1 MKIKFNRI
9 DHVQIC
15 IPKGAEDEARK
26 FYSGLLGLEEIEK
39 PDSLKSSGG
48 VWYIAG
54 NVELHLG
61 VESLTLSRV
70 LGTPLSKG
78 EGDLS
83 KRHPA
88 FEITNI
94 DEVKKFLNDCGVK
107 IKEEIQIPGRKRFS
121 FYDPFGNRIE
131 FLEFN

>member
-39 PDSLKSSGG
+39 PGELKQSGG
-48 VWYIAG
+48 VWFKAG

-61 VESLTLSRV
+61 VEENSVKTKS
-70 LGTPLSKG
+70 
-78 EGDLS
+78 
-83 KRHPA
+83 HPA
-88 FEITNI
+88 FEVENI
-94 DEVKKFLNDCGVK
+94 DTVKKYLLQNNVK
-107 IKEEIQIPGRKRFS
+107 LKEETGIPGRERFS

-131 FLEFN
+131 LLEFK